1 MSAHVEVMDVDAD
14 DVKGID
20 YGLPWVEKYRPNDLS
35 ELIAHEEIINICM
48 SINVVV
54 LSSLFIY
61 NAIVLIYI
69 ISSVN
74 KLIESNKLPHLLFYG
89 PPGTGKTSTIKACA
103 KKMFGD
109 HYNSMTLE
117 LNASDDRG
125 INVIRE
131 QIKEFAGTKKL
142 FR

>member
-69 ISSVN
+69 IFFS
-74 KLIESNKLPHLLFYG
+74 KQTH
-89 PPGTGKTSTIKACA
+89 
-103 KKMFGD
+103 
-109 HYNSMTLE
+109 
-117 LNASDDRG
+117 
-125 INVIRE
+125 RE
-131 QIKEFAGTKKL
+131 QQAAPSFILWPSRHRKNVDHQSVCEENVWRSL
-142 FR
+142 